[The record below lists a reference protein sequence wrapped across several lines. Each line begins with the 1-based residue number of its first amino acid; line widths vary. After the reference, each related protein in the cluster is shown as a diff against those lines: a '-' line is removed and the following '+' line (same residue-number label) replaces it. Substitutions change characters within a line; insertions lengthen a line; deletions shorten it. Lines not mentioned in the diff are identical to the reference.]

1 MSNIRKGKGVR
12 WTEDVSSR
20 DGQRRVL
27 DGFTVDNLDTK
38 AISDAANNYEKL
50 FILVRDL
57 LEKNDS
63 RCMDDQ
69 EGRLQCCQ
77 AIADTIKERGLLK

>member
-1 MSNIRKGKGVR
+1 MNNIRRGKGVQ
-12 WTEDVSSR
+12 WTESVSSR
-20 DGQRRVL
+20 DGQRRLL
-27 DGFTVDNLDTK
+27 DGFTIDNLDTK

-50 FILVRDL
+50 FILVREL

-69 EGRLQCCQ
+69 EDRLQCCQ
-77 AIADTIKERGLLK
+77 VIADTIKARGLLK